1 MKAPH
6 FDVGAARLS
15 AGNFD
20 GIVENKVL
28 GIVEG
33 RVLGTVGGRV
43 LGTVGGR
50 VLGIVVCRNL
60 GIVDGKGLVFPSY
73 STCPFW
79 CPGFGC
85 LCDEGLRLGCVMF
98 LLIYCF

>member
-1 MKAPH
+1 MLCAKAPH
-6 FDVGAARLS
+6 FGVGAARLS

-28 GIVEG
+28 GVVEG
-33 RVLGTVGGRV
+33 RVR
-43 LGTVGGR
+43 GTVGGR

-79 CPGFGC
+79 CPRFGC